1 MELRKNNKIDY
12 DINQIQHIVKKFNVT
27 QDVAEI
33 LLQRGFSEDDKIE
46 KFLNPQVK
54 DMYDPYLFNNM
65 TKVVSRIK
73 KAINNKES
81 ILIFGDYD
89 VDGITSSYILLDY
102 LKSLNCIVN
111 TFLPNRYSDGYGLTR
126 DAVNFVINEYKPSL
140 IITVDC
146 GISGF
151 EEVEYIKS
159 KGIDIIVTDHHDCP
173 EILPNCLIID
183 AKVPNEK
190 YPFKELCGAGV
201 ALKVVEALAGRDVA
215 LKYLPVCAIATV
227 SDIVPLVDEN
237 RVIVKLGLDNPLNA
251 FPDGISALCK
261 ELKLGNKLNSQ
272 DVSFKVAPKLNAA
285 GRMGDANHSLK
296 LYLEKDKNTIRKLI
310 AQLLE
315 YNVERQ
321 DLCNVVY
328 QDCLKQLSNINLA
341 DKKVIV
347 LANKNWNIGIL
358 GIVAARLTDE
368 FKRPTFLLGEE
379 GGFYKGSCRSIEGI
393 NVHEILTQLSD
404 ILTSFGGHVMAAGM
418 TIEKDKLPIFKSRIE
433 KIVNQQYGEKYF
445 EPYYEYDLEI
455 DANEISLERLRG
467 LEILAPY
474 GCQNLT
480 PLFKITFDKATITPM
495 KNNSNH
501 LTIQLPKVTLLAF
514 NFGEY
519 FNIVSQSS
527 TKECVA
533 ELWVDTFRGNS
544 SCKGIVQLIQIK
556 DSPNVSAERV
566 GGEYIKQLS
575 LNSNGQKAK
584 YLSYNKNDLQK
595 LLDSSKSKLYGTLI
609 IANTLQSYKDFCSHF
624 GDTYS
629 IVNHEYLNIT
639 SSCGYNTICLC
650 PALENN
656 YKNFNRIILLD
667 SVLDEAYIVY
677 LNQNSSA
684 QIFIPSSTPF
694 LFYPFKNIDLSR
706 KVFGEYFN
714 LIKKVSKQNL
724 VAFDDFNYFNKMKK
738 VQHNLNYVQ
747 FVACLLTFE
756 QLGLIQI
763 NKETGNYYIKML
775 SHNSTQL
782 NQSKFYNKLELI
794 LKTY

>member
-1 MELRKNNKIDY
+1 MELRKNNKVQY
-12 DINQIQHIVKKFNVT
+12 ENNQIQHIVKQFNVT
-27 QDVAEI
+27 CDVAEI
-33 LLQRGFSEDDKIE
+33 LLQRGFSEDEKIA
-46 KFLNPQVK
+46 KFLNPQIE
-54 DMYDPYLFNNM
+54 DMHDPYLFNNM
-65 TKVVSRIK
+65 AKVVERIRT
-73 KAINNKES
+73 AINNKEN

-102 LKSLNCIVN
+102 LNSLGCTVN

-159 KGIDIIVTDHHDCP
+159 NGIDVIVTDHHDCP
-173 EILPNCLIID
+173 EVLPNCLIID
-183 AKVPNEK
+183 AKVPNEN

-237 RVIVKLGLDNPLNA
+237 RVIVKLGLDKPLNA

-261 ELKLGNKLNSQ
+261 ELKLGNKLTSQ

-310 AQLLE
+310 VQLLE
-315 YNVERQ
+315 YNTERQ
-321 DLCNVVY
+321 DLCNIVY
-328 QDCLKQLSNINLA
+328 QDCLQQLSNINLA

-467 LEILAPY
+467 LEILEPY

-575 LNSNGQKAK
+575 LNSNGHKAK
-584 YLSYNKNDLQK
+584 YSSYNKNDLQK

>member
-1 MELRKNNKIDY
+1 MELRKNNKVQY
-12 DINQIQHIVKKFNVT
+12 ENNQIQHIVKKFNVT
-27 QDVAEI
+27 CDVAEI
-33 LLQRGFSEDDKIE
+33 LLQRGFSEDEKIA
-46 KFLNPQVK
+46 KFLNPQME
-54 DMYDPYLFNNM
+54 DMHDPYLFNNM
-65 TKVVSRIK
+65 AKVVERIRT
-73 KAINNKES
+73 AINNKEN

-102 LKSLNCIVN
+102 LNSLGCTVN

-159 KGIDIIVTDHHDCP
+159 NGIDVIVTDHHDCP
-173 EILPNCLIID
+173 EVLPNCLIID
-183 AKVPNEK
+183 AKVPNEN

-237 RVIVKLGLDNPLNA
+237 RVIVKLGLDKPLNA

-261 ELKLGNKLNSQ
+261 ELKLGNKLTSQ

-310 AQLLE
+310 VQLLE
-315 YNVERQ
+315 YNTERQ
-321 DLCNVVY
+321 DLCNIVY
-328 QDCLKQLSNINLA
+328 QDCLQQLSNINLA

-467 LEILAPY
+467 LEILEPY

-575 LNSNGQKAK
+575 LNSNGHKAK
-584 YLSYNKNDLQK
+584 YSSYNKNDLQK

-714 LIKKVSKQNL
+714 LIKKISKQNL

>member
-1 MELRKNNKIDY
+1 MELRKNNKVQY
-12 DINQIQHIVKKFNVT
+12 ENNQIQHIVKQFNVT
-27 QDVAEI
+27 CDVAEI
-33 LLQRGFSEDDKIE
+33 LLQRGFSEDEKIA
-46 KFLNPQVK
+46 KFLNPQIE
-54 DMYDPYLFNNM
+54 DMHDPYLFNNM
-65 TKVVSRIK
+65 AKVVERIRT
-73 KAINNKES
+73 AINNKEN

-102 LKSLNCIVN
+102 LNSLGCTVN

-159 KGIDIIVTDHHDCP
+159 NGIDVIVTDHHDCP
-173 EILPNCLIID
+173 EVLPNCLIID
-183 AKVPNEK
+183 AKVPNEN

-237 RVIVKLGLDNPLNA
+237 RVIVKLGLDKPLNA

-261 ELKLGNKLNSQ
+261 ELKLGNKLTSQ

-310 AQLLE
+310 VQLLE
-315 YNVERQ
+315 YNTERQ
-321 DLCNVVY
+321 DLCNIVY
-328 QDCLKQLSNINLA
+328 QDCLQQLSNINLA

-347 LANKNWNIGIL
+347 LANNNWNIGIL

-404 ILTSFGGHVMAAGM
+404 ILTSFGGHIMAAGM

>member
-1 MELRKNNKIDY
+1 MELRKNNKVQY
-12 DINQIQHIVKKFNVT
+12 ENNQIQQIVKKFNVT
-27 QDVAEI
+27 CDVAEI
-33 LLQRGFSEDDKIE
+33 LLQRGFSEDEKIA
-46 KFLNPQVK
+46 KFLNPQIE
-54 DMYDPYLFNNM
+54 DMHDPYLFNNM
-65 TKVVSRIK
+65 AKVVERIRT
-73 KAINNKES
+73 AINNKEN

-102 LKSLNCIVN
+102 LNSLGCTVN

-159 KGIDIIVTDHHDCP
+159 NGIDVIVTDHHDCP
-173 EILPNCLIID
+173 EVLPNCLIID
-183 AKVPNEK
+183 AKVPNEN

-237 RVIVKLGLDNPLNA
+237 RVIVKLGLDKPLNA

-261 ELKLGNKLNSQ
+261 ELKLGNKLTSQ

-310 AQLLE
+310 VQLLE
-315 YNVERQ
+315 YNTERQ
-321 DLCNVVY
+321 DLCNIVY
-328 QDCLKQLSNINLA
+328 QDCLQQLSNINLA

-455 DANEISLERLRG
+455 DANEISLERLKG
-467 LEILAPY
+467 LEILEPY

-556 DSPNVSAERV
+556 DSPNVSAERI

-575 LNSNGQKAK
+575 LNSNGHKAK
-584 YLSYNKNDLQK
+584 YSSYNKNDLQK

-639 SSCGYNTICLC
+639 NSCGYNTICLC

>member
-1 MELRKNNKIDY
+1 MKFRKNNKVKYSDK
-12 DINQIQHIVKKFNVT
+12 QIEHIVKTFNVT
-27 QDVAEI
+27 ADVAEI
-33 LLQRGFSEDDKIE
+33 LLQRGMSDDKEIK
-46 KFLNPQVK
+46 KFLNPQIN
-54 DMYDPYLFNNM
+54 DMHDPYLFYNM
-65 TKVVSRIK
+65 KKVVERIK
-73 KAINNKES
+73 KAIANKES

-102 LKSLNCIVN
+102 LRILGCTVN

-126 DAVNFVINEYKPSL
+126 DAVNFVINEFKPSL

-146 GISGF
+146 GISGYD
-151 EEVEYIKS
+151 EVEYIKS
-159 KGIDIIVTDHHDCP
+159 KGIDVIVTDHHDCP
-173 EILPNCLIID
+173 EVLPDCLIVD

-201 ALKVVEALAGRDVA
+201 ALKVVEALAGRDTA

-237 RVIVKLGLDNPLNA
+237 RVIVKLGLDKPMTA
-251 FPDGISALCK
+251 FPDGIAALCK
-261 ELKLGNKLNSQ
+261 ELKLGNKLTSQ
-272 DVSFKVAPKLNAA
+272 DVSFKVAPKLNAS

-310 AQLLE
+310 VQLLE
-315 YNVERQ
+315 YNIERQ
-321 DLCNVVY
+321 ELCNVVY
-328 QDCLKQLSNINLA
+328 QDCLLQLSHTNLA

-347 LANKNWNIGIL
+347 LANKDWNIGIL

-393 NVHEILTQLSD
+393 NVHEVLTQLSD
-404 ILTSFGGHVMAAGM
+404 MLTSFGGHVMAAGL
-418 TIEKDKLPIFKSRIE
+418 TLEVDKFPLFKTRIE
-433 KIVNQQYGEKYF
+433 QIVNQQYGEEYF
-445 EPYYEYDLEI
+445 EPYYEYDLDI
-455 DANEISLERLRG
+455 NADEISLERLRG
-467 LEILAPY
+467 LEILEPY
-474 GCQNLT
+474 GCQNAT
-480 PLFKITFDKATITPM
+480 PTFRITFDKATITPM

-514 NFGEY
+514 NFGQY
-519 FNIVSQSS
+519 FNLVSQSS

-544 SCKGIVQLIQIK
+544 SCKGIVQILQIV

-566 GGEYIKQLS
+566 GGEYIKQLF
-575 LNSNGQKAK
+575 LNTNGKTAH
-584 YLSYNKNDLQK
+584 YSTYNKNDLQK

-609 IANTLQSYKDFCSHF
+609 IANTLQSYKDFCANF
-624 GDTYS
+624 GDTYQ

-639 SSCGYNTICLC
+639 SNSGYNTICLC
-650 PALENN
+650 PALDNN

-667 SVLDEAYIVY
+667 SVLDDAYIVY
-677 LNQNSSA
+677 LNENSSA
-684 QIFIPSSTPF
+684 QVYIHSSTPF

-714 LIKKVSKQNL
+714 LIKKASKQNL
-724 VAFDDFNYFNKMKK
+724 VAFDDFNYFNKMKRT
-738 VQHNLNYVQ
+738 QHNLNYVQ

-756 QLGLIQI
+756 QLELLEV
-763 NKETGNYYIKML
+763 NREMGNYYINLK
-775 SHNSTQL
+775 SHSSTQL
-782 NQSKFYNKLELI
+782 NKSKFYNKLELI
-794 LKTY
+794 LKSY